1 MMESFTHVF
10 GRVPKVLWIASS
22 GGHVAQAHRI
32 ERILGH
38 NADSRWVTF
47 DVPQTRSL
55 LHGRRVD
62 FVDYVAPRDFNG
74 AMRAAKR
81 IRTIER
87 AEHFDY
93 AISTGSAIAF
103 FALPALALFGRTRTI
118 YIESLARSS
127 GPSLTGRVMRFTPKV
142 TTYTQYESWS
152 SKTWKYAGT
161 ILDSYKAEAVDTPPD
176 GPLKIF
182 VTLGTIRPY
191 RFDRLVDAV
200 KRILRPADR
209 VVWQVGVTSR
219 DDLPGEVHEALP
231 GAEMER
237 LVAESDIVITHS
249 GVGSILASFEHGK
262 MPIVAIREGSRG
274 EHVDDHQRY
283 IAEVAESRGIAL
295 RMDLDAPDRA
305 IMSEAVKTR
314 VAGDFDG

>member
-10 GRVPKVLWIASS
+10 GRAPKVLWIASS

-32 ERILGH
+32 ERILGR

-62 FVDYVAPRDFNG
+62 FVDYVAPRGFNG
-74 AMRAAKR
+74 AMQAAKR

-103 FALPALALFGRTRTI
+103 FALPAIAIFGKTRTV

-127 GPSLTGRVMRFTPKV
+127 GPSLTGRAMRFAPQV
-142 TTYTQYESWS
+142 ETYTQYESWS
-152 SKTWKYAGT
+152 SKAWKYAGT
-161 ILDSYKAEAVDTPPD
+161 ILDSYRAEAVDASTER
-176 GPLKIF
+176 PLKIF

-200 KRILRPADR
+200 KQILRPADS

-219 DDLPGEVHEALP
+219 DDLPGEVHEELP

-237 LVAESDIVITHS
+237 LVSESDIVITHS

-262 MPIVAIREGSRG
+262 TPIVAVRESSRG

-283 IAEVAESRGIAL
+283 IAKVAESRGIAL
-295 RMDLDAPDRA
+295 RMDLDSPNRT
-305 IMSEAVKTR
+305 IMSEAVKIR
-314 VAGDFDG
+314 VIGDLDE